1 MIESVKMPKIT
12 IEFDLPDEKYE
23 YECFNQSKNMA
34 QFIFE
39 FEEKLR
45 SWYKY
50 GHSFKDMDE
59 MLGGIRQEWYAMKE
73 YNDVREIDE

>member
-1 MIESVKMPKIT
+1 MQVT
-12 IEFDLPDEKYE
+12 VTFNLPDEKYE
-23 YECFNQSKNMA
+23 YDCFNQSNNMV

-39 FEEKLR
+39 FEEQLR

-59 MLGGIRQEWYAMKE
+59 LLVGIRQEWYVMKE
-73 YNDVREIDE
+73 HNDVREID